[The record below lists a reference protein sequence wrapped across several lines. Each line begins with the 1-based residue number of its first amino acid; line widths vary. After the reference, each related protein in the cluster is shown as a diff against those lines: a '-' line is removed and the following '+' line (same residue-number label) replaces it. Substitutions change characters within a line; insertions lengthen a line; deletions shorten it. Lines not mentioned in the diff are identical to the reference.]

1 MSDTQLS
8 EPRSGPA
15 RPNAV
20 HGLFECRDK
29 LPADIARAA
38 KIFGLALTSC
48 QDVDRHNYCPEPPAA
63 ALCPVTCGTCQILEQ
78 RQTVHQATPTS
89 CNASTEEISRMNAA
103 LVRASHHDWRWHHNK
118 TSQQKCQLH
127 ERLVQSWPGQFQDG
141 LGVAIVAARLEVG
154 HSVRDDWR
162 DPAR

>member
-1 MSDTQLS
+1 MCFYPQASSRRPTRSLTPPKQASSHVYIARNDVRTPRPSRQPALERQPRRCWAYGSSCAPARGTGRSMSDTQLS

-78 RQTVHQATPTS
+78 RQTVPVSYTH
-89 CNASTEEISRMNAA
+89 
-103 LVRASHHDWRWHHNK
+103 LRA
-118 TSQQKCQLH
+118 H
-127 ERLVQSWPGQFQDG
+127 ET
-141 LGVAIVAARLEVG
+141 
-154 HSVRDDWR
+154 
-162 DPAR
+162 